1 MPTPADRTE
10 RFEQYVAQLAAAVQH
25 RNRHEPVRAYLTGLY
40 LPGERKSVEPLAAR
54 VDPRRVRARH
64 QSLHHFVANAAWADA
79 DILGQRFDV
88 PRGSKVDITLTNP
101 QEMMFSVYRDLTRDL
116 AIMGNFGWQN
126 WKAFGNTSV
135 SIHEATTI
143 EATADLHFS
152 NTYHW
157 AIGAMYR
164 VTPAWLLTARFA
176 YDTSP
181 VEEKDRTVTMPVDRQ
196 IRYAVG
202 VQYDLSARSTLGVAY
217 TLINGGDAPVNQ
229 AGGPLRGRWSAT
241 TTRTCTTPSAS

>member
-1 MPTPADRTE
+1 VNLHFNDIVDE
-10 RFEQYVAQLAAAVQH
+10 V
-25 RNRHEPVRAYLTGLY
+25 RNLGPGLN
-40 LPGERKSVEPLAAR
+40 LIL
-54 VDPRRVRARH
+54 
-64 QSLHHFVANAAWADA
+64 

-88 PRGSKVDITLTNP
+88 PRGSKVNIVLTNP
-101 QEMMFSVYRDLTRDL
+101 QEMMFSVYHDLTRDL

-135 SIHEATTI
+135 SIHGGTTI
-143 EATADLHFS
+143 EAAADLHFS

-164 VTPAWLLTARFA
+164 VTPAWLLTAGFA

-181 VEEKDRTVTMPVDRQ
+181 VEEKDRTVTTPVDRQ

-229 AGGPLRGRWSAT
+229 AGGPLRGTVVGHYDPNLYHAIGLNFAHRF
-241 TTRTCTTPSAS
+241 